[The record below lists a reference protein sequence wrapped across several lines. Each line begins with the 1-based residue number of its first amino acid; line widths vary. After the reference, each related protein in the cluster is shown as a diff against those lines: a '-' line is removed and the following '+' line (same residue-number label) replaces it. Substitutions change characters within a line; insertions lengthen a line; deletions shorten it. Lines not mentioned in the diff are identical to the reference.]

1 MPSGWNL
8 PLDQQ
13 ISILVRPSA
22 VLLEPGQRRQA
33 GKDGIDEG
41 ELAPVRIMIPAGPL
55 SDDGADSIH
64 YNGLAGSRFPRQS
77 VESLV
82 ELNVRR
88 FDNCDILNVQQ

>member
-1 MPSGWNL
+1 MAVRLDL

-41 ELAPVRIMIPAGPL
+41 GSGPCPNQIPAGPL